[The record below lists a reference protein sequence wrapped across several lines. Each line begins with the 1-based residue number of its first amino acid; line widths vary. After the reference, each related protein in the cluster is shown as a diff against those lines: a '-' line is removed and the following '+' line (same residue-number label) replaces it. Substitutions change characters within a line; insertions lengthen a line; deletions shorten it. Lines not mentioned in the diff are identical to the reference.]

1 MKSIYKKVA
10 KELDIPVQEV
20 EDAYKAYWKSIR
32 QIMKGFPL
40 KENLCEEE
48 FKKLRLNFNIPSL
61 GKLICTYDRYKALIK
76 GYKNS
81 KNKK

>member
-32 QIMKGFPL
+32 
-40 KENLCEEE
+40 
-48 FKKLRLNFNIPSL
+48 
-61 GKLICTYDRYKALIK
+61 
-76 GYKNS
+76 
-81 KNKK
+81 